1 MIAYVFYRIGYF
13 FATFLPLKAA
23 YGVAVV
29 LSYAKYYFSPRDR
42 HAVIGNLLKI
52 LPREQHHQ
60 VNSFA
65 KQVFVNFGKYL
76 IEFFRVKYLK
86 KDDIGKKVLITGRE
100 HIDEALKNGKGVIV
114 VTAHLDNWEL
124 GGVCMALLGYPFV
137 AVALPHRHPKVNAL
151 FNRQRERIGEVV
163 VPSLGA
169 ALRKI
174 FHALQHN
181 QIVAILGDRTFSTSG
196 KLMDFLGGKKMI
208 PRGPAA
214 LAVKTGA
221 AIVMGFVIRDKMDRH
236 TIAFSKPF
244 PQGLTENE
252 YIEAYTHAIEAQI
265 RRYPT
270 QWLMFREFWR
280 E

>member
-1 MIAYVFYRIGYF
+1 MIAYFFYRIGYF

-23 YGVAVV
+23 YGLAVA
-29 LSYAKYYFSPRDR
+29 LSYAKYYLSPRDR
-42 HAVIGNLLKI
+42 QAVIGNLLKI
-52 LPREQHHQ
+52 LPSEKHHQ
-60 VNSFA
+60 VNSYA

-76 IEFFRVKYLK
+76 IEFFRIKYLK
-86 KDDIGKKVLITGRE
+86 KDDIGNKILITGRE
-100 HIDEALKNGKGVIV
+100 HIDDALKSGRGVII

-124 GGVCMALLGYPFV
+124 GGVSMALLGYPFV

-174 FHALQHN
+174 FHALHHN
-181 QIVAILGDRTFSTSG
+181 QIVAILGDRAFSTSG
-196 KLMDFLGGKKMI
+196 KLMDFLGSKKMI

-221 AIVMGFVIRDKMDRH
+221 VIIMGFVIRDGMDRH
-236 TIAFSKPF
+236 TITFSEPL
-244 PQGLTENE
+244 PEGLSEDE
-252 YIEAYTHAIEAQI
+252 YIEAYTRAIEAQI
-265 RRYPT
+265 RKYPT
-270 QWLMFREFWR
+270 QWLMFREFWK